1 MSPIDYDSVST
12 ILTFDACSTQQ
23 CTEIPIVN
31 GMRVEQTESFFLTLE
46 GTPDLDRR
54 ITLGPVNGMVAIWDD
69 DGMYY
74 TSE

>member
-12 ILTFDACSTQQ
+12 VLTFDACSTQQ

-31 GMRVEQTESFFLTLE
+31 GMRVELTELLILSLE

-54 ITLGPVNGMVAIWDD
+54 ITLGPVNGVVAIWDD
-69 DGMYY
+69 DGMYIKGR
-74 TSE
+74 